1 MSLPE
6 WSLAGF
12 SSTKGW
18 PKDSP
23 SLLVLN
29 IPVIKKSVKAM
40 RIIYFAFAESLL
52 GRKRMSELNAVKT
65 ASSHEAHCLK
75 SLF

>member
-29 IPVIKKSVKAM
+29 TPVIKNVKAM
-40 RIIYFAFAESLL
+40 RIIYFAFAVTF
-52 GRKRMSELNAVKT
+52 G
-65 ASSHEAHCLK
+65 
-75 SLF
+75 

>member
-1 MSLPE
+1 MSLPG

-29 IPVIKKSVKAM
+29 IPVIKNVKAM

>member
-29 IPVIKKSVKAM
+29 TPVIKNVKAM

-52 GRKRMSELNAVKT
+52 GRKRMSELSAVKT

>member
-1 MSLPE
+1 MSLPG

-29 IPVIKKSVKAM
+29 IPVIKNVKAM

-65 ASSHEAHCLK
+65 AFSHEAHCLK

>member
-29 IPVIKKSVKAM
+29 TPVIKNVKAM
-40 RIIYFAFAESLL
+40 RIIYFAL

-65 ASSHEAHCLK
+65 AFSHEAHCLK

>member
-1 MSLPE
+1 VSLPG

-29 IPVIKKSVKAM
+29 TPVIKNVKAM

>member
-1 MSLPE
+1 MSLPG

-29 IPVIKKSVKAM
+29 TPVIKNVKAM

>member
-29 IPVIKKSVKAM
+29 IPVIKNVKAM

>member
-1 MSLPE
+1 MSLPG

-29 IPVIKKSVKAM
+29 IPVIKNVKAM

-52 GRKRMSELNAVKT
+52 GRKRMSELSAAKI

>member
-29 IPVIKKSVKAM
+29 TPVIKNVKAM